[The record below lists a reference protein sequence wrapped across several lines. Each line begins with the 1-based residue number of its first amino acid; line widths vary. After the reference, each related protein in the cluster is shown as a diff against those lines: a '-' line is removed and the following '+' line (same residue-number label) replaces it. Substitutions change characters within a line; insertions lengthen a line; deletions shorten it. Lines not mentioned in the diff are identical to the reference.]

1 MHSIHPGRLV
11 AEFVVIVVGVLAALG
26 VDEWRDSR
34 TARVAEVRYVDGL
47 ISDLTRDS
55 ANMATAMQIGTGKAA
70 ALTAVIDRL
79 ANRDAIRQNPN
90 MVWPDLSYTYAR
102 PALQTT
108 TFDEME
114 GTGGLGQIRDG
125 QLRFEIG
132 THYTDALHQFDR
144 LDQRRTTLAW
154 VAADLFPFVAWG
166 GDTNTELSAAAF
178 DSLFFAAPNSEQ
190 RLQRVLGPEYQ
201 GLLNQE
207 RIYANSIRDI
217 SGYIL
222 DRTLE
227 LLSSLRTYRTTSE

>member
-1 MHSIHPGRLV
+1 MRSIHLGRLA
-11 AEFVVIVVGVLAALG
+11 AEFIVIVVGVLAALG
-26 VDEWRDSR
+26 VDEWRDNH
-34 TARVAEVRYVDGL
+34 TARVAEVRFVDGL
-47 ISDLTRDS
+47 ILDLMRDS
-55 ANMATAMQIGTGKAA
+55 SNMAVQMQRGTDKAA
-70 ALTAVIDRL
+70 ALTKVIGRL
-79 ANRDAIRQNPN
+79 ADRDAVRRNPN
-90 MVWPDLSYTYAR
+90 MVWPDLGLTYAR
-102 PALQTT
+102 PDLQTT

-132 THYTDALHQFDR
+132 YHYTDALHQFGR

-166 GDTNTELSAAAF
+166 GTTNTDLTAAAF

-190 RLQRVLGPEYQ
+190 RLQRMLGPEYQ

-207 RIYANSIRDI
+207 RIYANSIEDI

-222 DRTLE
+222 DATLE
-227 LLSSLRTYRTTSE
+227 LLSSLRAYRTTIG